1 MAPSDPIKKET
12 PDASP
17 TRSGGAGS
25 GDNTDN
31 SRPASAD
38 SKPDF
43 VARLTR
49 AVSVERLDAYRQ
61 DGVDAA
67 TAWGRYL
74 WNLALC
80 EALYPS
86 LHLIEIALRNAL
98 HHTLHEHTD
107 QAAWYDSPR
116 LILGPKEITSLTA
129 AREELRRAEKAETP
143 GGMVA
148 ELSFGFW
155 TGLFEVRY
163 EHPRHGLSLLWPRLL
178 RRVLPRLPKRI
189 DGHHGNQRHA
199 VYSRLTHI
207 RKLRNRVFHHERIL
221 HWTDLEQQHTA
232 MLETLAWIS
241 PELQSLA
248 PIADRFPHVYA
259 TSAAPY
265 IANARQTFAAHV

>member
-1 MAPSDPIKKET
+1 MDSADPIKKET

-25 GDNTDN
+25 GDN
-31 SRPASAD
+31 PAKPPAEPTA

-49 AVSVERLDAYRQ
+49 AVSEERLDAYRQ
-61 DGVDAA
+61 DGVNAA

-86 LHLIEIALRNAL
+86 LQLVEIALRNTL
-98 HHTLHEHTD
+98 HHTLHAHTG
-107 QAAWYDSPR
+107 QAAWYDAPDLR
-116 LILGPKEITSLTA
+116 LGPKEIANLSA

-163 EHPRHGLSLLWPRLL
+163 EHPRHGLSLLWPGLL
-178 RRVLPRLPKRI
+178 RRALPRLPKQI
-189 DGHHGNQRHA
+189 DGRHGNQRHA
-199 VYSRLTHI
+199 VYGRLTRI

-221 HWTDLEQQHTA
+221 HWTDLDRQHA
-232 MLETLAWIS
+232 SIVETIAWIS

-248 PIADRFPHVYA
+248 PIADRFPQVYA
-259 TSAAPY
+259 TGAEPY
-265 IANARQTFAAHV
+265 IANARQTFAAHA

>member
-1 MAPSDPIKKET
+1 MDSADPVKKET

-25 GDNTDN
+25 GDNTGK
-31 SRPASAD
+31 SLPEPAAC
-38 SKPDF
+38 KPDF

-49 AVSVERLDAYRQ
+49 AVSAERLDAYRQ
-61 DGVDAA
+61 DGVDAP

-86 LHLIEIALRNAL
+86 LQLVEIALRNAL
-98 HHTLHEHTD
+98 HHALHAHTG
-107 QAAWYDSPR
+107 QAAWYETPG
-116 LILGPKEITSLTA
+116 LLLGPKEIANLNA
-129 AREELRRAEKAETP
+129 AREELRRAEKTATP

-163 EHPRHGLSLLWPRLL
+163 ENPRHGLSLLWPSLL
-178 RRVLPRLPKRI
+178 RRVLPRLPKQI
-189 DGHHGNQRHA
+189 DGRHGNQRHA
-199 VYSRLTHI
+199 VYGRLTRI

-221 HWTDLEQQHTA
+221 HWTDLERQHAA
-232 MLETLAWIS
+232 MVETLAWIS
-241 PELQSLA
+241 PEIQSLA
-248 PIADRFPHVYA
+248 PLVDRFPQVYA
-259 TSAAPY
+259 LGAAPY
-265 IANARQTFAAHV
+265 IANARLTFATHA

>member
-1 MAPSDPIKKET
+1 MDSADPIKKET

-31 SRPASAD
+31 PPSGTAAG
-38 SKPDF
+38 KPDF

-49 AVSVERLDAYRQ
+49 AVSEERLDAYRQ
-61 DGVDAA
+61 DGVDAP

-86 LHLIEIALRNAL
+86 LQLVEIALRNAL
-98 HHTLHEHTD
+98 HHTLHAHTG
-107 QAAWYDSPR
+107 QAAWYDCPV
-116 LILGPKEITSLTA
+116 LLLGPKETANLTA

-163 EHPRHGLSLLWPRLL
+163 EHPRHGLSLLWPGLL
-178 RRVLPRLPKRI
+178 RRVMPRLPKQI
-189 DGHHGNQRHA
+189 DGRHGNQRHA
-199 VYSRLTHI
+199 IYGRLTRI

-221 HWTDLEQQHTA
+221 HWTDLDRQHA
-232 MLETLAWIS
+232 SIVETIAWIS

-259 TSAAPY
+259 TGAAPY
-265 IANARQTFAAHV
+265 IANARQTFASHA